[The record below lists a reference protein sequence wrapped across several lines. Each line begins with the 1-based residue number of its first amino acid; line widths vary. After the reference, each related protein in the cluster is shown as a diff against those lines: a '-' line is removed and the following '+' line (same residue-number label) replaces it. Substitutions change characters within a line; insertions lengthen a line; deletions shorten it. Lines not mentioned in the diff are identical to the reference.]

1 MEPVSSLWAEWWPAQ
16 LTRLA
21 QGLTTYNTTSKGM
34 AHNLQN
40 NQNKKKDG

>member
-1 MEPVSSLWAEWWPAQ
+1 MESVSSLWAEWWPAQ

-34 AHNLQN
+34 AHNLQKPE
-40 NQNKKKDG
+40 QN